1 MIKQTKTQYTPP
13 QCEEL
18 YLQVES
24 MMISDSLNPNYSN
37 PFNEEKE
44 F

>member
-18 YLQVES
+18 EIKLEG
-24 MMISDSLNPNYSN
+24 MMASSLDPNYSN
-37 PFNEEKE
+37 PFNPEKS